1 VTARLVTPEVQLQVS
16 KPGKSNQLLRLQLT
30 AEGEGDLRCSYAVE
44 AALLRRS
51 PLGRFEEVKRSP
63 GTWPLR
69 NWSMTAFGTRFA
81 WLTQPGIE
89 SVFSLDP
96 TKQVFSAQEE
106 HEFSVGVDCSAGP
119 VVCPADGD
127 RIVTTVRVQSA
138 AVGPT
143 TGISIT
149 SDIVSIP
156 SCNLSR
162 ADLLLYENSATV
174 QVKVMDADNL
184 SVGFSTPELL
194 ADWDLASDVGS
205 SASNTT
211 AAGERIGPL
220 VLTRVLSSDTPNLF
234 SANIPKERRTSSGV
248 YRLRVRLANGW
259 ASGVKGIVPECI
271 LLERAVPIGEEG
283 QVNTIVVLG
292 ASAGACALLVLG
304 LTMLIRRNK
313 KQLEH
318 VMTTL
323 ITEVAKMIF
332 TFVFEILDVA
342 LDIFCFYRAVVT
354 DTMGATYSFQVAYC
368 TLALSSHPFPS
379 MRTPTL
385 PSKLGTITEH
395 NVPAMDSSQNLQVAY
410 CALTAVAAVL
420 SLVAIGYRLHLFWLV
435 RKATVQL
442 TRATSPR
449 VHPIGTAAPA
459 MPESETPPTRCD
471 IRSSEGLV

>member
-1 VTARLVTPEVQLQVS
+1 
-16 KPGKSNQLLRLQLT
+16 
-30 AEGEGDLRCSYAVE
+30 
-44 AALLRRS
+44 
-51 PLGRFEEVKRSP
+51 
-63 GTWPLR
+63 
-69 NWSMTAFGTRFA
+69 
-81 WLTQPGIE
+81 
-89 SVFSLDP
+89 
-96 TKQVFSAQEE
+96 
-106 HEFSVGVDCSAGP
+106 
-119 VVCPADGD
+119 VVCPEDGD

-138 AVGPT
+138 AVGPPT
-143 TGISIT
+143 EISIT

-156 SCNLSR
+156 SCNNSR
-162 ADLLLYENSATV
+162 AELLLYENSATV
-174 QVKVMDADNL
+174 QVKVMDADNI
-184 SVGFSTPELL
+184 SVGFSTPDLL

-234 SANIPKERRTSSGV
+234 SANIPKEWRTSSGV

-332 TFVFEILDVA
+332 TFVFEMLDVA

-354 DTMGATYSFQVAYC
+354 DTMA
-368 TLALSSHPFPS
+368 
-379 MRTPTL
+379 R
-385 PSKLGTITEH
+385 
-395 NVPAMDSSQNLQVAY
+395 
-410 CALTAVAAVL
+410 
-420 SLVAIGYRLHLFWLV
+420 
-435 RKATVQL
+435 
-442 TRATSPR
+442 
-449 VHPIGTAAPA
+449 PI
-459 MPESETPPTRCD
+459 RF
-471 IRSSEGLV
+471 R